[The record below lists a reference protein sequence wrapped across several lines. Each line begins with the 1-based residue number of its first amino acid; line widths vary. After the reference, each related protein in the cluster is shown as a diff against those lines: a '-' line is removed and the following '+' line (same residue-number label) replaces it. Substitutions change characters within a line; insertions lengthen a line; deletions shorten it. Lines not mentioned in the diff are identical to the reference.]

1 MHSIWQEQIDFPVY
15 PILKRDKKADILY
28 VGATLQHAVEAH
40 FQKETGKAVMI
51 IEEKSIAD
59 MPELGGMGILKATN
73 MNEFKDLCILRNYII
88 KHHIPCDLD
97 IISETSI
104 QVHPVKLFL
113 FMTKDIEVYEQ
124 TKITA
129 RQGKRL
135 DVESAY
141 IDAGDVIEEDKP
153 EDKRYIHVFSESD
166 FPEITKP
173 DILEIRKYKDN
184 YLVLSY
190 QRELEGSQRYWEI

>member
-28 VGATLQHAVEAH
+28 VGATLEHAVEAH
-40 FQKETGKAVMI
+40 FRKEAGNAVMI

-59 MPELGGMGILKATN
+59 MSELGGIG
-73 MNEFKDLCILRNYII
+73 RNYII
-88 KHHIPCDLD
+88 KHHIPCDLE

-104 QVHPVKLFL
+104 QVHPIKLFL
-113 FMTKDIEVYEQ
+113 FMTKDVEVYEQ

-135 DVESAY
+135 DIESAY
-141 IDAGDVIEEDKP
+141 IDAGQVIEDDRPRE
-153 EDKRYIHVFSESD
+153 KRYIHIFSEAD

-173 DILEIRKYKDN
+173 DILEIRKYKNN